1 MTKKK
6 FLVILNK
13 YENNSHLYFYN
24 NKIMNYFKE
33 SLKLHE
39 KLHGKIETCSK
50 IKIETKDDLSLAYTP
65 WVAEPCKE
73 IAKDSEN
80 AYKYTI
86 KTNTVAVIS
95 DWSAVLGLGNI
106 WGLAWL
112 PVMEWKCNLFKEF
125 AWVNAF
131 PIVLDTQD
139 TEEIINIVKNLSITF
154 GWINLE
160 DISAPRCFEI
170 EERLKEKLNIPVFHD
185 DQHWTAIVVL
195 AWIINALKI
204 VWKIKE
210 NIKVVINW
218 LWAAWTA
225 ITKLLKLYWVW
236 DIIVCDSKWIVSSK
250 RDNLNSAKKEI
261 LKITNKNNISWKLE
275 DAIVWADVF
284 IWVSVAWALTTKM
297 VKKMNNDAII
307 FAMANP
313 NPEIMP
319 EKAKEAWA
327 KIIATGRSDYPNQI
341 NNVLVFPGLFKWA
354 LKNRVVKIT
363 EQHKLQAAEAL
374 ANYVKNP
381 NENEIIP
388 SALDKNVADVIANV
402 IK

>member
-1 MTKKK
+1 
-6 FLVILNK
+6 
-13 YENNSHLYFYN
+13 
-24 NKIMNYFKE
+24 MNYFKE
-33 SLKLHE
+33 SLELHKKLQ
-39 KLHGKIETCSK
+39 GKIETCSK

-73 IAKDSEN
+73 IEKNLEN

-95 DWSAVLGLGNI
+95 DWSAVLWLWNI

-131 PIVLDTQD
+131 PIVLNTQN
-139 TEEIINIVKNLSITF
+139 TEEIIKTIKDISITF

-160 DISAPRCFEI
+160 DFSAPRCFEI
-170 EERLKEKLNIPVFHD
+170 EERLKKELNIPVFHD

-195 AWIINALKI
+195 SWVINALKVTWRNKKDLKI
-204 VWKIKE
+204 V
-210 NIKVVINW
+210 VNW

-225 ITKLLKLYWVW
+225 IIKLLHNYWIENIV
-236 DIIVCDSKWIVSSK
+236 VCDSKWIVSSS
-250 RDNLNSAKKEI
+250 RNDLNKEKQEI
-261 LKITNKNNISWKLE
+261 LKITNPENISWILK
-275 DAIVWADVF
+275 DAVVWRDLF
-284 IWVSVAWALTTKM
+284 IWVSAPWVLTWEM
-297 VKKMNNDAII
+297 VKTMATDPII

-313 NPEIMP
+313 TPEIMP
-319 EKAKEAWA
+319 EEAKKAWA
-327 KIIATGRSDYPNQI
+327 KIIATWRSDYPNQL
-341 NNVLVFPGLFKWA
+341 NNVLVFPWLFKWA
-354 LKNRVVKIT
+354 LKNRVIQIT
-363 EQHKLQAAEAL
+363 EKHKLAAAEAL

-381 NENEIIP
+381 SINEIIP
-388 SALDKNVADVIANV
+388 SPLDKNIADVIAWV